1 MRIVPIPCL
10 SDNYA
15 YLLVCRETK
24 EAAIID
30 VSEAGPVLGAIDQ
43 GAGTQ
48 DSRRDLSTVL
58 HSNREDVRIV
68 AILSTHHH
76 HDHVGGNEEV
86 RSKLGIDRVYGH
98 GSDRGRIPGQTQ
110 YLQEGDTFEIGR
122 LEIRALHVPGH
133 TLGAVAYVVTHEPDD
148 PVVFTGDTLFVGGC
162 GRLFEGDPPM
172 MHASLSKLAALDPR
186 TKVYCGHEYTESN
199 LRFAAHVEPSNG
211 AIVQARAKVAQLRKD
226 GRPSVPST
234 IGEELSFNPFLRT
247 QSPEIR
253 ETLGISKDAS
263 AADALGAIRK
273 AKDAFKIGA

>member
-1 MRIVPIPCL
+1 MRIVPISCL

-24 EAAIID
+24 EAAIVD
-30 VSEAGPVLGAIDQ
+30 VSEAGPVLDAIDR

-48 DSRRDLSTVL
+48 DSRKDVSSLLT
-58 HSNREDVRIV
+58 REDVRIV

-86 RSKLGIDRVYGH
+86 MKKLGIDRVYGH
-98 GSDRGRIPGQTQ
+98 TSDRGRIPGQTQ

-122 LEIRALHVPGH
+122 LKVRALHIPGH
-133 TLGAVAYVVTHEPDD
+133 TLGAVAYVVTTETDD

-172 MHASLSKLAALDPR
+172 MHGSLSKLAALDPR
-186 TKVYCGHEYTESN
+186 TRVFAGHEYTESN
-199 LRFAAHVEPSNG
+199 LRFAAHVEPSN
-211 AIVQARAKVAQLRKD
+211 AAVAQARTRAANLRKE
-226 GRPSVPST
+226 GRPTMGTT
-234 IGEELSFNPFLRT
+234 IADELSYNPFLRVD
-247 QSPEIR
+247 SAEIR
-253 ETLGISKDAS
+253 SSVGIAS
-263 AADALGAIRK
+263 TASPAESLGAIRA

>member
-1 MRIVPIPCL
+1 MRIVSIPCL

-30 VSEAGPVLGAIDQ
+30 VSEAGPVLDAIER

-48 DSRRDLSTVL
+48 DSRKEVGSQVT
-58 HSNREDVRIV
+58 REDVRIV

-86 RSKLGIDRVYGH
+86 RSKIGIDRVYGH
-98 GSDRGRIPGQTQ
+98 ASDRGRIPGQTQ

-122 LEIRALHVPGH
+122 LSIRALHIPGH
-133 TLGAVAYVVTHEPDD
+133 TLGAVAYVVSREPDD
-148 PVVFTGDTLFVGGC
+148 PVVFTGDTLFIGGC

-186 TKVYCGHEYTESN
+186 TRVFCGHEYTEAN

-211 AIVQARAKVAQLRKD
+211 AIAQAKARAAQLRKE
-226 GRPSVPST
+226 GRPTMGAT
-234 IGEELSFNPFLRT
+234 IADELTYNPFLRPD
-247 QSPEIR
+247 SAEIR
-253 ETLGISKDAS
+253 RTLGIDGNAS
-263 AADALGAIRK
+263 AAEALGAIRA
-273 AKDAFKIGA
+273 AKDTFKATT

>member
-1 MRIVPIPCL
+1 MRIVAIPCR

-24 EAAIID
+24 EAAIVD
-30 VSEAGPVLGAIDQ
+30 VSEAAPVLAAIDQ

-48 DSRRDLSTVL
+48 DSRRDLSAL
-58 HSNREDVRIV
+58 ANHNREDVRIV

-76 HDHVGGNEEV
+76 LDHVDGNEEV

-98 GSDRGRIPGQTQ
+98 ASDRGRIPGQTQ
-110 YLQEGDTFEIGR
+110 YLQEGETFEIGR
-122 LEIRALHVPGH
+122 LSVSVLHIPGH

-148 PVVFTGDTLFVGGC
+148 PVVFTGDTLFTAGC

-172 MHASLSKLAALDPR
+172 MHTSLSKLAALDPR

-199 LRFAAHVEPSNG
+199 LRFAAHVEPSNP
-211 AIVQARAKVAQLRKD
+211 AIAQARARAADLRKD
-226 GRPSVPST
+226 GRPTMGTT
-234 IGEELSFNPFLRT
+234 IADELSYNPFLRT

-253 ETLGISKDAS
+253 KTLGIPDDAS
-263 AADALGAIRK
+263 PADALGAIRK
-273 AKDAFKIGA
+273 AKDSFK